1 MVKKAFLDDSLTH
14 HNLTSANSINI
25 ARWLP
30 QMFYFFFAYKE
41 LKKEKELV
49 FSCPSGNFGNI
60 CAGIMALGLPLLHF
74 VASTNINDTVPR
86 FLA

>member
-41 LKKEKELV
+41 LKKKTRNWSFLV
-49 FSCPSGNFGNI
+49 QV
-60 CAGIMALGLPLLHF
+60 GI
-74 VASTNINDTVPR
+74 SEISVPVSWLKAR
-86 FLA
+86 LTYFTL

>member
-41 LKKEKELV
+41 LKKKELV
-49 FSCPSGNFGNI
+49 FLSKWNFGNI
-60 CAGIMALGLPLLHF
+60 CAGIMAK
-74 VASTNINDTVPR
+74 S
-86 FLA
+86 

>member
-41 LKKEKELV
+41 LKKENKELV
-49 FSCPSGNFGNI
+49 FSCPSGI
-60 CAGIMALGLPLLHF
+60 SEI
-74 VASTNINDTVPR
+74 SVPAIKAR
-86 FLA
+86 LTPTSLCSFHQYK